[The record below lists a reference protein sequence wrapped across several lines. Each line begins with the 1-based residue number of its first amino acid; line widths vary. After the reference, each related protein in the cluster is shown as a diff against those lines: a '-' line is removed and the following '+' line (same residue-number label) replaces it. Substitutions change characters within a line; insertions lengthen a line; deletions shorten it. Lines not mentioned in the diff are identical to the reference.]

1 MTRRDSSR
9 SKETIDKEKPLRN
22 DVRFLGNILGWVLI
36 GQEGREIFD
45 IEEKIRALTKD
56 MRTDYR
62 KSQKDE
68 LVATIRSLS
77 DEDLYKVTRAFTIYF
92 KLVNIAEQI
101 HRIRRRREY
110 KYISDLKDSSEGSI
124 ESLFAAL
131 RQRGVPYDEFK
142 SLVDSLSIDLVL
154 TAHPTEVNRHI
165 VLEKF
170 RYISSLLA
178 ELGSVKLDDEGR
190 KAVEEEIHAELI
202 GLWQTEE
209 VPPFKKTPLDEAR
222 NIHYYFNETIFD
234 ALLKVYDEFEKKIE
248 ESYGV
253 PDVHLPSFL
262 RFGSWVGG
270 DRDGNPFV
278 THAITREVLEMQK
291 AMAVEK
297 HLEKLWRL
305 KRQLSSSVKIV
316 PVSRELRRAVT
327 PEMKRMAEERGI
339 HNPDEYYR
347 IFLEHV
353 ETRLAAVISDEEGP
367 ARPYVLCEE
376 FLSDLYMIDRSLR
389 GNKGEMLADSTLKM
403 LIRQAEVFGFHTA
416 RLDIRQNSAVHIAA
430 LTEITERLGLAN
442 YGGMTDDKKFEW
454 LTREIKNPRPLVPD
468 WLPLSPETE
477 ELLRTFRT
485 MRECLDEV
493 SPGCIDTYVIS
504 MTRSAA
510 NVLEVLLFL
519 KEAGLYR
526 SDGGKVT
533 SAINIVPL
541 FETIDDFRSAPG
553 VMRRLFSEPVYREH
567 VKARGNY
574 SEIMIGYS
582 DSGKDGGILCAGW
595 EIHKAQRLLKSIAD
609 EFGVRNRFFHGR
621 GGTVSRGGGP
631 TNQAILARP
640 AGTVDGAIK
649 ITEQGEVIYSNYSL
663 PEIAEDNLELVLS
676 SVVLTS
682 LNNEDVNHLWEDV
695 MDEIAVEAR
704 AAWRGLVY
712 DDPDF
717 YTYFQQST
725 PISIIQ
731 QMGIG
736 SRPARRSRSKSIED
750 LRAIPWVFSW
760 TQNRHLITGF
770 YSVGTALKRFID
782 RSPKKNIKILRDMY
796 ANWRF
801 FRSHIDN
808 IQMTLSRADMW
819 IALEYSF
826 LVRPRD
832 VGKRI
837 FGRIRDEYELTEETI
852 LRIAGE
858 KRILDNNPF
867 LQKSIELRNPYI
879 DSLSYIQVGLLRRLL
894 KGDFTP
900 GEKAALVDD
909 LKLSI
914 NGISAG
920 LKNTG

>member
-1 MTRRDSSR
+1 MAKRGFTRST
-9 SKETIDKEKPLRN
+9 ETIDKEKPLRN

-45 IEEKIRALTKD
+45 IEEKIRALTKE
-56 MRTDYR
+56 MRTSYD

-68 LVATIRSLS
+68 LVATVRSLS

-110 KYISDLKDSSEGSI
+110 KYISDVRDSSEGSI

-131 RQRGVPYDEFK
+131 KERGVPYDEFK

-178 ELGSVKLDDEGR
+178 ELGSVRLDEEGR
-190 KAVEEEIHAELI
+190 KAVEDEIHAEVI

-209 VPPFKKTPLDEAR
+209 VPPFNKTPLDEAR
-222 NIHYYFNETIFD
+222 NIHYYFRETIFD

-297 HLEKLWRL
+297 HLEKLRRL
-305 KRQLSSSVKIV
+305 KRQLSSSIKIA

-327 PEMKRMAEERGI
+327 PEMKRIAGERGI

-353 ETRLAAVISDEEGP
+353 EMRLAAVIPGHEGT
-367 ARPYVLCEE
+367 AQPYVLCEE
-376 FLSDLYMIDRSLR
+376 FLSDLHMIDRSLR
-389 GNKGEMLADSTLKM
+389 GNKGGMLADSTLKV
-403 LIRQAEVFGFHTA
+403 LIRQAEVFGFYMA
-416 RLDIRQNSAVHIAA
+416 RLDVRQNSAVHTAA
-430 LTEITERLGLAN
+430 LTEITGRLGLAD
-442 YGGMTDDKKFEW
+442 YGGMTDDEKFEW
-454 LTREIKNPRPLVPD
+454 LIREIENPRPLVPD

-477 ELLRTFRT
+477 ELLLTFRI
-485 MRECLDEV
+485 MRECLEEV

-510 NVLEVLLFL
+510 NILEVLLFL

-526 SDGGKVT
+526 SDGGRVS

-567 VKARGNY
+567 VRARGNY

-640 AGTVDGAIK
+640 VGTVDGAIK

-682 LNNEDVNHLWEDV
+682 LNAEDVNPLWEDV
-695 MDEIAVEAR
+695 MDEITAEAR

-717 YTYFQQST
+717 YTYFLQST
-725 PISIIQ
+725 PISMIQ
-731 QMGIG
+731 RMGIG
-736 SRPARRSRSKSIED
+736 SRPARRSRARSIDD

-770 YSVGTALKRFID
+770 YSVGTALERFID
-782 RSPKKNIKILRDMY
+782 RSPRKNLKILRDMY

-826 LVRPRD
+826 LVRPKE
-832 VGKRI
+832 VGRRI
-837 FGRIRDEYELTEETI
+837 FGRIKDEFDLTEETI

-894 KGDFTP
+894 KGDFSP
-900 GEKAALVDD
+900 GEKAALVDN

>member
-1 MTRRDSSR
+1 M
-9 SKETIDKEKPLRN
+9 
-22 DVRFLGNILGWVLI
+22 
-36 GQEGREIFD
+36 
-45 IEEKIRALTKD
+45 
-56 MRTDYR
+56 
-62 KSQKDE
+62 
-68 LVATIRSLS
+68 
-77 DEDLYKVTRAFTIYF
+77 
-92 KLVNIAEQI
+92 
-101 HRIRRRREY
+101 
-110 KYISDLKDSSEGSI
+110 
-124 ESLFAAL
+124 
-131 RQRGVPYDEFK
+131 
-142 SLVDSLSIDLVL
+142 
-154 TAHPTEVNRHI
+154 
-165 VLEKF
+165 
-170 RYISSLLA
+170 
-178 ELGSVKLDDEGR
+178 
-190 KAVEEEIHAELI
+190 
-202 GLWQTEE
+202 
-209 VPPFKKTPLDEAR
+209 
-222 NIHYYFNETIFD
+222 
-234 ALLKVYDEFEKKIE
+234 
-248 ESYGV
+248 
-253 PDVHLPSFL
+253 
-262 RFGSWVGG
+262 
-270 DRDGNPFV
+270 
-278 THAITREVLEMQK
+278 
-291 AMAVEK
+291 
-297 HLEKLWRL
+297 
-305 KRQLSSSVKIV
+305 
-316 PVSRELRRAVT
+316 
-327 PEMKRMAEERGI
+327 
-339 HNPDEYYR
+339 
-347 IFLEHV
+347 
-353 ETRLAAVISDEEGP
+353 RLAAVISDHDGP
-367 ARPYVLCEE
+367 VRPYVLCEE

-389 GNKGEMLADSTLKM
+389 ENKGARLADSTLKM
-403 LIRQAEVFGFHTA
+403 LIRQAEVFGFHMA
-416 RLDIRQNSAVHIAA
+416 RLDIRQNSAVHTAA

-477 ELLRTFRT
+477 ELLLTFRT

-493 SPGCIDTYVIS
+493 SPDCINTYVIS

-510 NVLEVLLFL
+510 NILEVLLFL

-526 SDGGKVT
+526 SDSGQVT

-553 VMRRLFSEPVYREH
+553 VMRKLFSEPVYREH

-609 EFGVRNRFFHGR
+609 EFGIRNRFFHGR

-695 MDEIAVEAR
+695 MDELAVEAR

-736 SRPARRSRSKSIED
+736 SRPARRTRSKSIED

-782 RSPKKNIKILRDMY
+782 RSPRRNLKLLREMY

-837 FGRIRDEYELTEETI
+837 FGRIREEYELTEETI

-900 GEKAALVDD
+900 GEKAALIDD

>member
-1 MTRRDSSR
+1 MKRDKNR
-9 SKETIDKEKPLRN
+9 NIDTTDKEKPLRN

-45 IEEKIRALTKD
+45 MEERIRALTKE
-56 MRTDYR
+56 MRTSYH

-101 HRIRRRREY
+101 HRIRRRRDY
-110 KYISDLKDSSEGSI
+110 KYISDVKDSSEGSI

-131 RQRGVPYDEFK
+131 VEKGVSYDKFK

-170 RYISSLLA
+170 RYISALLA
-178 ELGSVKLDDEGR
+178 RLGSALLDAEGR
-190 KAVEEEIHAELI
+190 RAVEEEIHAELI

-222 NIHYYFNETIFD
+222 NIHYYFRETIFD
-234 ALLKVYDEFEKKIE
+234 ALLKVYDEFEKKIK
-248 ESYGV
+248 ESYEV
-253 PDVHLPSFL
+253 SEVSLPSFL

-278 THAITREVLEMQK
+278 THKITREVLEMQK
-291 AMAVEK
+291 ALAVDK
-297 HLEKLWRL
+297 HIERLRRL

-316 PVSRELRRAVT
+316 PISKELRRAVT
-327 PEMKRMAEERGI
+327 PDMKRQAEERGI

-347 IFLEHV
+347 IFLEYV
-353 ETRLAAVISDEEGP
+353 EMRLTAVTSGEGGP
-367 ARPYVLCEE
+367 VPPYARCEE

-389 GNKGEMLADSTLKM
+389 ENKGEKLADSTLKM
-403 LIRQAEVFGFHTA
+403 LIRQAEVFGFHMA
-416 RLDIRQNSAVHIAA
+416 RLDIRQNSAVHTAA
-430 LTEITERLGLAN
+430 LSEITERLGLAN

-454 LTREIKNPRPLVPD
+454 LTREIKNPRPLIPD

-477 ELLRTFRT
+477 ELLLTFRT
-485 MRECLDEV
+485 MRECLEEV
-493 SPGCIDTYVIS
+493 SPDCIDTYVIS

-526 SDGGKVT
+526 SDSGRVT

-541 FETIDDFRSAPG
+541 FETIDDFLNAPL
-553 VMRRLFSEPVYREH
+553 VMRKLFSDPVYRKH
-567 VKARGNY
+567 IAARGNF

-595 EIHKAQRLLKSIAD
+595 EIHKAQRLLKSISD

-663 PEIAEDNLELVLS
+663 PDIAEDNLELVLS

-682 LNNEDVNHLWEDV
+682 LNHEAVNPHWEEV
-695 MDEIAVEAR
+695 MEEIAAEAR
-704 AAWRGLVY
+704 GVWRELVY

-717 YTYFQQST
+717 YDYFQQST

-736 SRPARRSRSKSIED
+736 SRPARRTRSKSIED

-782 RSPKKNIKILRDMY
+782 KAPRKNLQLLREMY
-796 ANWRF
+796 ASWRF

-826 LVRPRD
+826 LVRPRE
-832 VGKRI
+832 VGRRI
-837 FGRIRDEYELTEETI
+837 FGRIREEYNLTEEI
-852 LRIAGE
+852 VLRITGE

-894 KGDFTP
+894 KGDFSP
-900 GEKAALVDD
+900 GEKTALVDD

>member
-1 MTRRDSSR
+1 MKRDQNR
-9 SKETIDKEKPLRN
+9 NIDTTDKEKPLRN

-45 IEEKIRALTKD
+45 IEERIRALTKE
-56 MRTDYR
+56 MRTRYR

-101 HRIRRRREY
+101 HRIRRRRDY
-110 KYISDLKDSSEGSI
+110 KYISDVKDSSEGSI

-131 RQRGVPYDEFK
+131 MEKGVSYDEFK

-170 RYISSLLA
+170 RYISALLA
-178 ELGSVKLDDEGR
+178 RLGSGLLDDEGR

-222 NIHYYFNETIFD
+222 NIHYYFRETIFD
-234 ALLKVYDEFEKKIE
+234 ALLKVYDEFEKKIK
-248 ESYGV
+248 ESYEV
-253 PDVHLPSFL
+253 SEVSFPSFL

-278 THAITREVLEMQK
+278 THKITREVLEMQK
-291 AMAVEK
+291 ALAVDK
-297 HLEKLWRL
+297 HIERLRRL

-327 PEMKRMAEERGI
+327 PEMKRRAEERGI

-353 ETRLAAVISDEEGP
+353 EMRLAAVTSGDEFP
-367 ARPYVLCEE
+367 VPPYGHCEE
-376 FLSDLYMIDRSLR
+376 FLADLYMIDKSLR
-389 GNKGEMLADSTLKM
+389 ENKGEKLADSTLKM
-403 LIRQAEVFGFHTA
+403 LIRQTEVFGFHMA
-416 RLDIRQNSAVHIAA
+416 RLDIRQNSAVHTAA
-430 LTEITERLGLAN
+430 LSEITERLGLAN

-454 LTREIKNPRPLVPD
+454 LTREIKNPRPLIPD

-477 ELLRTFRT
+477 ELLLTFRT
-485 MRECLDEV
+485 MRECLEEV
-493 SPGCIDTYVIS
+493 SPDCIDTYVIS

-526 SDGGKVT
+526 SDSGRVT

-541 FETIDDFRSAPG
+541 FETIDDFLNAPL
-553 VMRRLFSEPVYREH
+553 VMRKLFSDPVYRKH
-567 VKARGNY
+567 IAARGNF

-663 PEIAEDNLELVLS
+663 PDIAEDNLELVLS

-682 LNNEDVNHLWEDV
+682 LNHEEVNPHWEEV
-695 MDEIAVEAR
+695 MEEIAAEAR
-704 AAWRGLVY
+704 GVWRELVY

-717 YTYFQQST
+717 YDYFQQST

-736 SRPARRSRSKSIED
+736 SRPARRTRSKSIED

-782 RSPKKNIKILRDMY
+782 KAPRKNLQLLREMY

-808 IQMTLSRADMW
+808 VQMTLSRADMW

-826 LVRPRD
+826 LVRPKD

-837 FGRIRDEYELTEETI
+837 FGRIRDEYNLTEEMV
-852 LRIAGE
+852 LRITGE

-894 KGDFTP
+894 KGDFTT
-900 GEKAALVDD
+900 GEKTALVDD

>member
-1 MTRRDSSR
+1 MARRDTSR
-9 SKETIDKEKPLRN
+9 SNETIDKEKPLRN

-45 IEEKIRALTKD
+45 IEEKIRALTKE
-56 MRTDYR
+56 MRAHYR

-68 LVATIRSLS
+68 LVATIRSLP

-110 KYISDLKDSSEGSI
+110 KYISDVKDSSEGSI

-131 RQRGVPYDEFK
+131 KERGVPYDEFK
-142 SLVDSLSIDLVL
+142 TLVDSLSIDLVL

-170 RYISSLLA
+170 RYISTLLA
-178 ELGSVKLDDEGR
+178 ELGSVKLDEEGR
-190 KAVEEEIHAELI
+190 KAVEDEIHAEVI

-222 NIHYYFNETIFD
+222 NIQYYFHETIFD
-234 ALLKVYDEFEKKIE
+234 ALLKVYEEFEKKIE

-278 THAITREVLEMQK
+278 THEITREVLEMQK

-305 KRQLSSSVKIV
+305 KRQLSSSIKIV
-316 PVSRELRRAVT
+316 PVSRELRRAIT
-327 PEMKRMAEERGI
+327 PEMKRMAEARGI

-353 ETRLAAVISDEEGP
+353 EMRLAAVISDHDGP
-367 ARPYVLCEE
+367 VRPYVLCEE

-389 GNKGEMLADSTLKM
+389 ENKGARLADSTLKM
-403 LIRQAEVFGFHTA
+403 LIRQAEVFGFHMA
-416 RLDIRQNSAVHIAA
+416 RLDIRQNSAVHTAA

-477 ELLRTFRT
+477 ELLLTFRT

-493 SPGCIDTYVIS
+493 SPDCIDTYVIS

-510 NVLEVLLFL
+510 NILEVLLFL

-526 SDGGKVT
+526 SDSGKVT

-541 FETIDDFRSAPG
+541 FETIDDFRNAPG
-553 VMRRLFSEPVYREH
+553 VMRKLFSEPVYREH

-609 EFGVRNRFFHGR
+609 EFGIRNRFFHGR

-682 LNNEDVNHLWEDV
+682 LNDEDVNHLWEDV

-704 AAWRGLVY
+704 AAWRELVY

-736 SRPARRSRSKSIED
+736 SRPARRTRSRSIED

-770 YSVGTALKRFID
+770 YSVGTALNRFID
-782 RSPKKNIKILRDMY
+782 RSPKKNLKILRDMY

-837 FGRIRDEYELTEETI
+837 FGRIREEYELTEETI

-900 GEKAALVDD
+900 GEKAALIDD